1 MQPNKQVAPKTNKQ
15 QSIKGKQ
22 ARIWQWPRSKQTI
35 STYSAY
41 RNIDNMWPRFFIFPL
56 QGSSYVFPSCDT
68 KQWEWVLGRKCG
80 GHEVNWRK
88 KEESEVITSSI
99 GKMTKCQEKC
109 LKKFKKKKEK
119 FDKFM
124 DNMEPVLK
132 DYYLKYNSKSKLEFN
147 VRRS

>member
-1 MQPNKQVAPKTNKQ
+1 MANTRNPNMQAKQRKERHAANMPKITRMYSQHGCIQTSHQKGGCNQTSKWPQRPTSNK
-15 QSIKGKQ
+15 SIKGKQ

-41 RNIDNMWPRFFIFPL
+41 RHIDNMWPRFFIFPL

-88 KEESEVITSSI
+88 KGGVGSDH
-99 GKMTKCQEKC
+99 Q
-109 LKKFKKKKEK
+109 FYW
-119 FDKFM
+119 
-124 DNMEPVLK
+124 K
-132 DYYLKYNSKSKLEFN
+132 DD
-147 VRRS
+147 